1 LCDESCELY
10 GDIKLILNEDS
21 YLINLYQRFPVT
33 LDRGQDATIWD
44 NNGKQYIDCMGGYGV
59 AIIGHCNKD
68 VINAIALQLNKL
80 MVCHMSTYHDSRLQF
95 LSKLNSIAPDN
106 LGRIF
111 LSNSGAE
118 SIEAALK
125 FSRKYSQKTGV
136 ISMHGGYHGK
146 TFGALSV
153 TYNSKY
159 RKSFSP
165 LLEGI
170 KFVPFGDT
178 SSLNEA
184 IDESIG
190 TVILE
195 PIQGETGII
204 MPPEGYVRAV
214 RDICTE
220 KKIVLIF
227 DEIQTGLGRT
237 GKMWAGQNW
246 STVPDIMCIAK
257 GVASGVPTGVTFVK
271 DEIAKCMNLGE
282 HSSTFAGNPISCSA
296 GSATIDAII
305 NGDLVNKASAT
316 GMYFKNRLLEL
327 KDKHPII
334 RDVRGMGMMLAL
346 ESRFDVRD
354 VLMDGIKNGL
364 LMLYSGRT
372 IIRLLPPLVMKKEQV
387 SKAIEIL
394 DVILTEEEKRRNV
407 KR

>member
-1 LCDESCELY
+1 
-10 GDIKLILNEDS
+10 LITNEDS
-21 YLINLYQRFPVT
+21 FLINLYQRFPVT
-33 LDRGQDATIWD
+33 VERAQGATIWD
-44 NNGKQYIDCMGGYGV
+44 TDGKKYIDCMGGYGV

-68 VINAIALQLNKL
+68 VINAITLQMNKL
-80 MVCHMSTYHDSRLQF
+80 MVCHMSTYNDSRLQF
-95 LSKLNSIAPDN
+95 LSKLNSIAPEN
-106 LGRIF
+106 LSRIF

-125 FSRKYSQKTGV
+125 FSRKFSQKGGI
-136 ISMHGGYHGK
+136 ISMYGGYHGK

-159 RKSFSP
+159 RKSFNP

-170 KFVPFGDT
+170 KFVPFGDI
-178 SSLNEA
+178 SSLIDA

-195 PIQGETGII
+195 PIQGESGII
-204 MPPEGYVRAV
+204 MPPDGYVKAV
-214 RDICTE
+214 REICTE
-220 KKIVLIF
+220 KKLVLIF

-246 STVPDIMCIAK
+246 TAAPDIMCIAK
-257 GVASGVPTGVTFVK
+257 GIASGIPTGVTFVK

-282 HSSTFAGNPISCSA
+282 HSSTFAGNPITCSA
-296 GSATIDAII
+296 GSATIDTII
-305 NGDLVNKASAT
+305 KEDLVTKASDT
-316 GMYFKNRLLEL
+316 GTYFKKNLIEL
-327 KDKHPII
+327 KEKHPII

-354 VLMDGIKNGL
+354 ILMDGIRNGL

-387 SKAIEIL
+387 SRAIEIM
-394 DVILTEEEKRRNV
+394 DKILSLEEKRRNV
-407 KR
+407 KN